1 MKENN
6 SKLKTLNTGDN
17 ISNFINNF
25 NDQTL
30 KMVESIDQIIKDNN
44 GMNKEFNK
52 YRFKSQSRLTSE
64 IESKI
69 DQIESMHLF

>member
-17 ISNFINNF
+17 VSNFINNF
-25 NDQTL
+25 TDQTL